1 MSNLTDTLLQNVS
14 DENNK
19 GREGDTEEGET
30 GKRDGVYL
38 LTVD

>member
-19 GREGDTEEGET
+19 GREEGTEEGET
-30 GKRDGVYL
+30 GKRDGVNL
-38 LTVD
+38 LTID